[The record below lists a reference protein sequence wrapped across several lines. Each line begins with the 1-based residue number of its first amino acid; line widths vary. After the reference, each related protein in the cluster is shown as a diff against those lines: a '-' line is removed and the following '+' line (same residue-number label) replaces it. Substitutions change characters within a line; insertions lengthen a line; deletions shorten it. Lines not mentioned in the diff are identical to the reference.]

1 MKRLW
6 WTKYLQ
12 ELMDLWAAKD
22 PVKITVV
29 FKENAIL
36 TDAFDTKLRSDI
48 KKEIDESL
56 AIANAEPEIEAVLS
70 EELMIFLKNHLILR

>member
-1 MKRLW
+1 MGCERS
-6 WTKYLQ
+6 Q
-12 ELMDLWAAKD
+12 
-22 PVKITVV
+22 KITVA

-56 AIANAEPEIEAVLS
+56 LQMQNPK
-70 EELMIFLKNHLILR
+70 LKQFK

>member
-1 MKRLW
+1 M
-6 WTKYLQ
+6 
-12 ELMDLWAAKD
+12 AAKD
-22 PVKITVV
+22 PRKLL

-56 AIANAEPEIEAVLS
+56 AIANAEPEIEA
-70 EELMIFLKNHLILR
+70 IL